1 MSDRALTLA
10 MVYAG
15 WTEPNIR
22 CELFLRHLP
31 RRGVL
36 RFRIAGVSPLTESL
50 WFLLLLVLLFTF
62 WAGVGYLISL
72 AV

>member
-1 MSDRALTLA
+1 

-15 WTEPNIR
+15 WSEPNIR
-22 CELFLRHLP
+22 CELFLRNTP
-31 RRGVL
+31 ARGVL

-50 WFLLLLVLLFTF
+50 WFLLLLMALFAF